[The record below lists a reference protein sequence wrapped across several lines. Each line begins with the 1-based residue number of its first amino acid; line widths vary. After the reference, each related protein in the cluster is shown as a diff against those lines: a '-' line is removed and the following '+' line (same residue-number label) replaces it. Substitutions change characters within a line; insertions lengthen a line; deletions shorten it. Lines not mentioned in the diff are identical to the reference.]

1 MNECLKFSK
10 LSPLQHDIYA
20 SFNKTLEEF
29 SRQKIIIHPIRGYKL
44 KFGFEQYKLDSK
56 KNTPCQFAERLFYY
70 GDKAKSFWKFQ
81 CNRPYGINEVS
92 DKVFSLIFKEF
103 YQILQKASVNT
114 QTDKY
119 IAKNSRWFAFFS
131 NKSNQEIFLKTVK
144 LYNDSERLIIRNYY
158 FSIIHQLNESNFN
171 DSSVL
176 ISSTTNENEAN
187 KFSGGSKG
195 IKIFFWQPNLKKNR
209 PVFKDLPIFNGNP
222 YESQKEIP
230 VFGVIFPN
238 YIYKFTHNG
247 ETYLNPAI
255 FKLTDFEIAM
265 FTGLPVDNED
275 IDTKKNDETI
285 YKSIVTD
292 NPDGSLSSN

>member
-1 MNECLKFSK
+1 MKISELTKEQVVVYNLFIKQLKQFDHDGLVKK
-10 LSPLQHDIYA
+10 LC
-20 SFNKTLEEF
+20 
-29 SRQKIIIHPIRGYKL
+29 RGYDL
-44 KFGFEQYKLDSK
+44 EFAYKQFCLDVKYNSDD
-56 KNTPCQFAERLFYY
+56 QFAERLFYY
-70 GDKAKSFWKFQ
+70 GNKAKSLWKFQ

-119 IAKNSRWFAFFS
+119 IAKNSHQFAFFC
-131 NKSNQEIFLKTVK
+131 NKNNEEIFLKTVK
-144 LYNDSERLIIRNYY
+144 PYIDSEKLIIRNYY
-158 FSIIHQLNESNFN
+158 FSILHQLNESNFN
-171 DSSVL
+171 HSSVL

-195 IKIFFWQPNLKKNR
+195 IKIFFWQPNLKKKR
-209 PVFKDLPIFNGNP
+209 PIFKDLPIFNGNP
-222 YESQKEIP
+222 YENQKEIP
-230 VFGVIFPN
+230 VFGVIFPH

-247 ETYLNPAI
+247 ETHLNPAI

-285 YKSIVTD
+285 YKSTVTE

>member
-1 MNECLKFSK
+1 MKISELTKEQEVVYDLFIKQLKQFD
-10 LSPLQHDIYA
+10 HDGLV
-20 SFNKTLEEF
+20 K
-29 SRQKIIIHPIRGYKL
+29 KMCRGYDLEYAYKQFVL
-44 KFGFEQYKLDSK
+44 DVKPSNIEKFAD
-56 KNTPCQFAERLFYY
+56 RLFYY
-70 GDKAKSFWKFQ
+70 GNKAESFWRFQ

-103 YQILQKASVNT
+103 YQISQKASLKP
-114 QTDKY
+114 QADKY
-119 IAKNSRWFAFFS
+119 IAKNSHQFAFFN
-131 NKSNQEIFLKTVK
+131 NKSNVEIFLKTVK
-144 LYNDSERLIIRNYY
+144 PYSDSEKLIIRNYY
-158 FSIIHQLNESNFN
+158 FSLLHQLNESNFN
-171 DSSVL
+171 DTSVL
-176 ISSTTNENEAN
+176 ISSTSIESEAN
-187 KFSGGSKG
+187 KFSGGTKG
-195 IKIFFWQPNLKKNR
+195 IKLFFWQPNLKKNR

-222 YESQKEIP
+222 YENQKEIP

-265 FTGLPVDNED
+265 FTGLPVENED

-292 NPDGSLSSN
+292 NPDGNLSSN

>member
-1 MNECLKFSK
+1 MSELTKEQVVVYNLFIKQLKQFDHDGLVKK
-10 LSPLQHDIYA
+10 LC
-20 SFNKTLEEF
+20 
-29 SRQKIIIHPIRGYKL
+29 RGYDL
-44 KFGFEQYKLDSK
+44 EFAYKQFCLDVKYNSDD
-56 KNTPCQFAERLFYY
+56 QFAERLFYY

-92 DKVFSLIFKEF
+92 DKTFSLIFKEF

-171 DSSVL
+171 HSSVL

-222 YESQKEIP
+222 YENQKEIP

-265 FTGLPVDNED
+265 FNGLPVENKD
-275 IDTKKNDETI
+275 IDSRRSDETKF
-285 YKSIVTD
+285 KSTVTE
-292 NPDGSLSSN
+292 NPNGSLFSN